1 MANTILVLTRVA
13 ADNVD
18 AYNRSAIATTDVMN
32 GALLTLETG
41 LSTAPGKP
49 FVFNATPLADVNAH
63 KQYWM
68 ACAPEVNTLTD
79 GTLIY
84 KGINND
90 PRSFTNPANIE
101 FDVFAVQI
109 GDIVQLSA
117 PFFVANFD
125 PGTVK
130 DATVVEYD
138 ANNNGMVAKT
148 AATKSYEG
156 IQFKI
161 IKSFPFVVGSES
173 VPGWLLERVN

>member
-1 MANTILVLTRVA
+1 MANTILVLTRIA

-18 AYNRSAIATTDVMN
+18 AYNRSAIATTNTMN
-32 GALLTLETG
+32 GTLLTLETG
-41 LSTAPGKP
+41 LSTTPGKS
-49 FVFNATPLADVNAH
+49 FVFNATPLTDANAH

-68 ACAPEVNTLTD
+68 ACSPEVNVLGD
-79 GTLIY
+79 GTLLY

-90 PRSFTNPANIE
+90 PRSFFNPANVE

-125 PGTVK
+125 PGTVTG
-130 DATVVEYD
+130 ATVVEYD
-138 ANNNGMVAKT
+138 AVNNGMVAKV
-148 AATKSYEG
+148 AATESYEG

>member
-32 GALLTLETG
+32 GALLTLEKG

-49 FVFNATPLADVNAH
+49 FVFNAIPLADANAH

-125 PGTVK
+125 PGTVSG
-130 DATVVEYD
+130 ATVVEYD
-138 ANNNGMVAKT
+138 AVKKGMVAKVD
-148 AATKSYEG
+148 AANSYEG

>member
-1 MANTILVLTRVA
+1 MANTILVLTRIA

-18 AYNRSAIATTDVMN
+18 AYNRSAIATTNTMN
-32 GALLTLETG
+32 GTLLTLETG
-41 LSTAPGKP
+41 LSTTPGKS
-49 FVFNATPLADVNAH
+49 FVFNATPLADANAH

-68 ACAPEVNTLTD
+68 ACSPEVNVLGD
-79 GTLIY
+79 GTLLY

-90 PRSFTNPANIE
+90 PRSFFNPANVE

-109 GDIVQLSA
+109 GDIVQVSA

-125 PGTVK
+125 PGTVTG
-130 DATVVEYD
+130 ATVVEYD
-138 ANNNGMVAKT
+138 ATNNGMVAKT